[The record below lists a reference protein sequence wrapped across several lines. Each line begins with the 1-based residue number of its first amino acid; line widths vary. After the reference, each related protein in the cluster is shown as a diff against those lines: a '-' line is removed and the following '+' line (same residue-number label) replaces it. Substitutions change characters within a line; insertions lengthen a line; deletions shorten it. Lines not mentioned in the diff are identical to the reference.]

1 MKLYVDGTEVACP
14 RPTLAAGL
22 AAGAAYADSKRR
34 VVIEVHADGSRLADD
49 ALTQPSDD
57 PGLIGELRLTT
68 ADPRLLVQQTLLDA
82 SDALEQAAAEQHRT
96 AELLQAGKTDQA
108 IPALQGI
115 FVTWQAACDII
126 EKSSALLRLDLGG
139 VAVADPDHDR
149 PLRADE
155 QITELVA
162 KLTEVKQALVAQ
174 DISALSD
181 LLAFDLDNLAF
192 RWQKLLRGLAAQTI
206 GDKGTR

>member
-1 MKLYVDGTEVACP
+1 MKVFVDSTEVKCA

-22 AAGAAYADSKRR
+22 AAGAAHADSVRR
-34 VVIEVHADGSRLADD
+34 VVIEVYADGSRLADE
-49 ALTQPSDD
+49 ALAQPSDD

-82 SDALEQAAAEQHRT
+82 SEALEQAAAEQHRT

-108 IPALQGI
+108 VPVLQGI

-126 EKSSALLRLDLGG
+126 EKSSALLRLDLAS
-139 VAVADPDHDR
+139 VAIADPEHDR

-155 QITELVA
+155 QISELVA
-162 KLTEVKQALVAQ
+162 KLGEVKQALVSQ

-181 LLAFDLDNLAF
+181 LLAYDLDNLAF
-192 RWQKLLRGLAAQTI
+192 RWQKLLRGLATAAI
-206 GDKGTR
+206 GGESTR